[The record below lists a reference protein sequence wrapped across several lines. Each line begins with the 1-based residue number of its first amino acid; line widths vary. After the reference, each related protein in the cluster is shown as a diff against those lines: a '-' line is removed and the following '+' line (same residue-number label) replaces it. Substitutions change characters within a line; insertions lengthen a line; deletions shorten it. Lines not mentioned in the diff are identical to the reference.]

1 MDKDPVPIDS
11 RSDEQLLAEHL
22 KGDSEA
28 FSALVR
34 RYQRDLYHFLLRF
47 LANPMAADDVFQET
61 FLQVFQSA
69 GTFEPGRAFRPW
81 LFAIAANKARDYLR
95 SKVRKQAFSLQTSD
109 QTTRQTIDS
118 RLVQTSEQ
126 NPVNHLEESEI
137 QHRINETIQRLPH
150 HLREIIL
157 LAYFHQMPY
166 RQIAEVLNVPLG
178 TVKSR
183 LHTAVETFAN
193 LWKSSNSQTD

>member
-1 MDKDPVPIDS
+1 M
-11 RSDEQLLAEHL
+11 
-22 KGDSEA
+22 
-28 FSALVR
+28 
-34 RYQRDLYHFLLRF
+34 
-47 LANPMAADDVFQET
+47 
-61 FLQVFQSA
+61 
-69 GTFEPGRAFRPW
+69 
-81 LFAIAANKARDYLR
+81 
-95 SKVRKQAFSLQTSD
+95 
-109 QTTRQTIDS
+109 
-118 RLVQTSEQ
+118 
-126 NPVNHLEESEI
+126 
-137 QHRINETIQRLPH
+137 QHRINETIQRLPQ

>member
-1 MDKDPVPIDS
+1 MDKRTLSLDS
-11 RSDEQLLAEHL
+11 RSDEKLLASHL
-22 KGDSEA
+22 QGDSEA

-47 LANPMAADDVFQET
+47 LADPVAADDVFQET

-69 GTFEPGRAFRPW
+69 HTFEPGRTFRPW

-95 SKVRKQAFSLQTSD
+95 SKVRKQTISLQTSN
-109 QTTRQTIDS
+109 QTTDEAMYHQ
-118 RLVQTSEQ
+118 LVQTSEQ
-126 NPVNHLEESEI
+126 KPTSHLEEAEL
-137 QHRINETIQRLPH
+137 QHLVNATIQRLPQ

-157 LAYFHQMPY
+157 LAYFHQMTY
-166 RQIAEVLNVPLG
+166 RQIAEVLDLPLG

-183 LHTAVETFAN
+183 LHTAVETFAI
-193 LWKSSNSQTD
+193 LWKSANPSPD

>member
-1 MDKDPVPIDS
+1 MDEHPIPLDS
-11 RSDEQLLAEHL
+11 RSDEQLLADHL
-22 KGDSEA
+22 QGDSHA
-28 FSALVR
+28 FSTLVR

-47 LANPMAADDVFQET
+47 LANPAAADDVFQET

-69 GTFEPGRAFRPW
+69 CTFEPGRTFRPW

-95 SKVRKQAFSLQTSD
+95 SRVRKQAVSLQHTH
-109 QTTRQTIDS
+109 QTNEEPVYRQLI
-118 RLVQTSEQ
+118 QTSEQ
-126 NPVNHLEESEI
+126 NPTHHLEEAEL
-137 QHRINETIQRLPH
+137 QHRVNETIQRLPQ

-166 RQIAEVLNVPLG
+166 RQIADVLDLPLG

-193 LWKSSNSQTD
+193 LWKSSNPQPD